1 MIGNPVLNQTGSV
14 NGLAYFQKF
23 IPAAIDLALVV
34 GVLFFFVNF
43 ILGAIQWISSGG
55 DKQALEGARSKI
67 TSAIIGIVIMFAL
80 FAVVS
85 LISYF
90 FGGLSLINPTI
101 SPLTQ

>member
-1 MIGNPVLNQTGSV
+1 MIGNPVLNQSGSV

-34 GVLFFFVNF
+34 GVLFFFV